1 MNNSLMCSITC
12 AHGTQIALEAIEN
25 IRTVAALTREIKFQ
39 EMYNEALEKPFR
51 YEFLVYVQNNV
62 HFIHPAI
69 YFTSY
74 YWGLFVLFFQKLPAK
89 SIHLWCGL
97 CCLSVTNLLLFWNC
111 FLVWGLSH
119 RTRRN
124 DF

>member
-1 MNNSLMCSITC
+1 MCSITC
-12 AHGTQIALEAIEN
+12 AYRTQIALEAIEN

-51 YEFLVYVQNNV
+51 YEILLYVQKNV

-74 YWGLFVLFFQKLPAK
+74 YWGLFVLFSRNSQRKAYIFGVAFAVSQSLIYFCFGTAF
-89 SIHLWCGL
+89 
-97 CCLSVTNLLLFWNC
+97 LFGA
-111 FLVWGLSH
+111 FLIEREEMTFNGV
-119 RTRRN
+119 
-124 DF
+124 FM

>member
-12 AHGTQIALEAIEN
+12 AHRTQIALEAIEN

-51 YEFLVYVQNNV
+51 YEILVLCSEKRTFYSSS
-62 HFIHPAI
+62 HTFYILLLET
-69 YFTSY
+69 FCS
-74 YWGLFVLFFQKLPAK
+74 FFQKLPAK
-89 SIHLWCGL
+89 SVHLWCGL

-111 FLVWGLSH
+111 FLVWSLSH
-119 RTRRN
+119 
-124 DF
+124 